1 MHVVIH
7 FFKAIPGSLFDSELV
22 LGIQEVFCVLGLTAF
37 VFLADI
43 ELYFY
48 FVFSVFMAGGTS
60 RSDGRP
66 RSLIS

>member
-1 MHVVIH
+1 MHVVLY
-7 FFKAIPGSLFDSELV
+7 FFKAIPGSLFDPELV
-22 LGIQEVFCVLGLTAF
+22 LGIQEVFFMLGSIAS
-37 VFLADI
+37 VFFADI
-43 ELYFY
+43 EWCPE